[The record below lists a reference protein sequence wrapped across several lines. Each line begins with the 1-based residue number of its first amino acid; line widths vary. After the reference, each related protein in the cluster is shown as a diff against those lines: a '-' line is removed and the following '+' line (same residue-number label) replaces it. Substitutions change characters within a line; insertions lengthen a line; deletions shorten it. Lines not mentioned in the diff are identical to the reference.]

1 MLLDF
6 EEHLYHR
13 RVMQQA
19 FTHERLEGYFSRLGP
34 AIRTGMSGWED
45 GARVNFYPT
54 IKQLSLDLAT
64 EVFMDSRVDAG
75 SDRINAAFV
84 ATVRAGTSFVRFP
97 IPGSRWSAGL
107 QGRRVL
113 EDFFREQ
120 LPAKRR
126 GDGDDLFSALC
137 HAETD
142 DGERFTDDDIVNHMI
157 FLMMAAHDTTTITT
171 SIVAYHLAKYPEWQ
185 ERARSESL
193 ALGDA
198 PLSIDDLGRL
208 PTLDL
213 VIKESLRLVPPVPGL
228 ARETARDTDVLGH
241 FVPAG
246 TMVVVSPWFNHFH
259 TGYWSEPG
267 RFDPERFSEARQE
280 DKAHKYAWMPFGGGM
295 HKCIGQHFGL
305 LEVKDLLHELLR
317 TRRWS
322 VASDYEL
329 ALDTI
334 GLPVPADGL
343 PVRMERLQ

>member
-19 FTHERLEGYFSRLGP
+19 FTHERLKGYFARLGP
-34 AIRTGMSGWED
+34 AIRGGMSSWED
-45 GARVNFYPT
+45 GSRVKLYPA
-54 IKQLSLDLAT
+54 IKELSLNLAT

-84 ATVRAGTSFVRFP
+84 ATVRAGTSFIRVP
-97 IPGSRWSAGL
+97 VPGGRWSAGL

-113 EDFFREQ
+113 EEVFRER
-120 LPAKRR
+120 LPAKRQS
-126 GDGDDLFSALC
+126 DGDDLFSALC

-171 SIVAYHLAKYPEWQ
+171 SIVAYHLAKFPEWQ

-193 ALGDA
+193 ALGDD
-198 PLSIDDLGRL
+198 PLGIDDLGRL

-228 ARETARDTDVLGH
+228 ARETASDTDLLGH

-246 TMVVVSPWFNHFH
+246 TLIVVSPWFNHFH
-259 TGYWSEPG
+259 TEYWSEPG
-267 RFDPERFSEARQE
+267 RFDPGRFSDERRE
-280 DKAHKYAWMPFGGGM
+280 DQSHRYAWMPFGGGM

-305 LEVKDLLHELLR
+305 LEVKGLLHELLR
-317 TRRWS
+317 SKRLS
-322 VASDYEL
+322 VAPDYEL
-329 ALDTI
+329 TLDTI
-334 GLPVPADGL
+334 GLPVPSDGL
-343 PVRMERLQ
+343 PVMMVGL